1 MALTLYTVVLQ
12 RYCLAV
18 SSLWQCFLLQYVY
31 MAVQRVKSVALCMY
45 LQKHD
50 EILFTLS
57 SLSSGH
63 CYPRQEVYND
73 LRSIFGTVK
82 DSNFIFD
89 AHTSHRMTNM
99 TPKVR

>member
-1 MALTLYTVVLQ
+1 MAVFPAIVRVYGSAT
-12 RYCLAV
+12 CKKC
-18 SSLWQCFLLQYVY
+18 SSLHV
-31 MAVQRVKSVALCMY
+31 SPET
-45 LQKHD
+45 HD

-57 SLSSGH
+57 SLSFGLY
-63 CYPRQEVYND
+63 YPRQEVYND